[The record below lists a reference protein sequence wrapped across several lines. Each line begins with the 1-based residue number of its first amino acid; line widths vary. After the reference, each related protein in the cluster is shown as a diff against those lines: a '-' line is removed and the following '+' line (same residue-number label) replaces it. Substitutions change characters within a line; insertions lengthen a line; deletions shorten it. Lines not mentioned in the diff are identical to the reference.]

1 MQIKSQIS
9 DINSLKQQLS
19 DRDLELREVKF
30 ELSQLKS
37 HCDKQKVEN
46 FRSDNSRKELVR
58 ELEKNIERLMKRS
71 SERDKLV
78 FNECDQV
85 IRLLTG
91 MDLTSLS
98 MDSSINI
105 GRTASYLHEK
115 SIDSLRRLQKTIMS
129 GDSLTGQIPDSDSP
143 NNLSIY
149 PLVTQVMS
157 YYYS

>member
-1 MQIKSQIS
+1 
-9 DINSLKQQLS
+9 
-19 DRDLELREVKF
+19 
-30 ELSQLKS
+30 
-37 HCDKQKVEN
+37 
-46 FRSDNSRKELVR
+46 
-58 ELEKNIERLMKRS
+58 MKRS